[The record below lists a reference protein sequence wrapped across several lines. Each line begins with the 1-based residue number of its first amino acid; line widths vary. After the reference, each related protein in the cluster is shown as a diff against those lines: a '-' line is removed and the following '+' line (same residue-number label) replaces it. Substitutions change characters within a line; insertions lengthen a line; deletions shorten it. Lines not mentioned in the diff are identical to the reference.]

1 MFYSF
6 KFYKIIKHMNKK
18 PRILLV
24 PSDTQGVGH
33 FRSIWPAQSLQKNF
47 SDQID
52 IDLAHEVKFNDF
64 NELSKYDIIHFHRNF
79 GPYEEFEKISGE
91 LRKRGII
98 TIMDIDDYWE
108 PPTTH
113 PLYQI
118 VKQEN
123 LSEKILNNIKHSD
136 YITTTTKT
144 FKKHI
149 NKYNE
154 NVFIIPN
161 ALDVS
166 HKMWKSEVVP
176 NETGKCRISW
186 IGGSSHLHD
195 LKNMEHSLRRL
206 NTSSELKDKYQFIL
220 CGFDTR
226 GTITQIMPNGQK
238 NVRKIEPHETIW
250 CKFEEI
256 FTTNYDLIKED
267 EKYLTWLKK
276 IKKEDYP
283 DLYKK
288 NYVRRW
294 TLPLTQYG
302 KHYDFCDVCLAP
314 LQDKEQYKDEKG
326 TIKSRPHYF
335 NEVKS
340 ELKIIESGMKKKVLI
355 AQDFGVYREFIKD
368 GYNGILVNDNKKGW
382 YKALKEVIL
391 NEGYRKK
398 LANNLHEFVKDKY
411 EITNVTKQRLDIYKQ
426 IIQERD
432 NGKLMERRQNQF
444 KKIMEEKINNK

>member
-1 MFYSF
+1 
-6 KFYKIIKHMNKK
+6 MNKK
-18 PRILLV
+18 IKILLV

-33 FRSIWPAQSLQKNF
+33 FRTIWPAQSLRKNF
-47 SDQID
+47 SDEIEVDVNHMID
-52 IDLAHEVKFNDF
+52 HKDF
-64 NELSKYDIIHFHRNF
+64 NTLSKYDIIHFHRNF

-123 LSEKILNNIKHSD
+123 LSQKIVNNLKFVD
-136 YITTTTKT
+136 YVTTTTTT

-161 ALDVS
+161 ALDMT
-166 HKMWKSEVVP
+166 HKMWNSEQIEKPKSD
-176 NETGKCRISW
+176 KCRISW
-186 IGGSSHLHD
+186 IGGSSHFHD
-195 LKNMEHSLRRL
+195 LKNLEPSFRKLNSNPELR
-206 NTSSELKDKYQFIL
+206 DKYQLIL
-220 CGFDTR
+220 CGFDIR
-226 GTITQIMPNGQK
+226 GTITQLMPNGQK
-238 NVRKIEPHETIW
+238 NVRQIKPHETIW

-256 FTTNYDLIKED
+256 FTTNYNLLENDKN
-267 EKYLTWLKK
+267 YLNWLKK
-276 IKKEDYP
+276 IERTDYP
-283 DLYKK
+283 EMYNK
-288 NYVRRW
+288 NYIRRW

-302 KHYDFCDVCLAP
+302 KHYDYCDVCLAP
-314 LQDKEQYKDEKG
+314 LQEKEQYKDEKG

-355 AQDFGVYREFIKD
+355 AQDFGIYKELIKN
-368 GYNGILVNDNKKGW
+368 GHNGILVNDNKKGW
-382 YKALKEVIL
+382 YKAIKEVVE
-391 NEGYRKK
+391 NREYREK
-398 LANNLHEFVKDKY
+398 LANNLHEFVKDRY

-426 IIQERD
+426 ILLERG
-432 NGKLMERRQNQF
+432 NGKLLERRQKQF
-444 KKIMEEKINNK
+444 DKIMGEKIKN